1 MTIALIVAAMMLGQ
15 SPGSPRTVDQ
25 GARSMIQTRRD
36 VVVRSN
42 AEWAA
47 LREEHY
53 AGPEL
58 APVDF
63 SREMVVG
70 VFLGSKPTAGWGVT
84 IVSAAEEGAV
94 LRVRYR
100 ETAPPPGS
108 ISAQVITVAYALV
121 AIPTSAAKEV

>member
-1 MTIALIVAAMMLGQ
+1 
-15 SPGSPRTVDQ
+15 
-25 GARSMIQTRRD
+25 MIQTRRD
-36 VVVRSN
+36 VVVRTN

-47 LREEHY
+47 LREEHH

-84 IVSAAEEGAV
+84 IVSAVEEGGV

-108 ISAQVITVAYALV
+108 ISAQVITFPYALV
-121 AIPTSAAKEV
+121 AIPTSAAKDVKFEKVP